1 MFCTK
6 QSNHISIWLCHPV
19 DLPAMDK
26 SSCCSIALHIF
37 GFVSVLDFDLFNRC
51 VIVSHCF
58 NLQSLNDTRIYYL
71 FMFFVISVFLTR
83 SLFRSYAHL
92 LIRLF
97 CLYWALRALCIFGKY
112 SFIRRVFCKC
122 FPPNNLSLFL
132 ILSYFP
138 DEFSAV
144 FHSIEILKCHSLPRN
159 CTFPPSI
166 SHTIVSVLN

>member
-1 MFCTK
+1 MFYTK

-19 DLPAMDK
+19 DLPAIDK
-26 SSCCSIALHIF
+26 SSYCSIALHIF

-51 VIVSHCF
+51 VIVSRF
-58 NLQSLNDTRIYYL
+58 NFQFLNDTRIYYL
-71 FMFFVISVFLTR
+71 FMFFVISIFIAR

-97 CLYWALRALCIFGKY
+97 CLYWALRALCIFRKY
-112 SFIRRVFCKC
+112 SFIRCVFCRC

-144 FHSIEILKCHSLPRN
+144 FHSIEILKCHWLPRN
-159 CTFPPSI
+159 CTFSPNI